1 MQEQPVE
8 GRPLRVLRVAHHGVV
23 SAWRERERELRRRG
37 VDVTLVSA
45 NRWNE
50 GGKYIELDTERDAF
64 VVGVDTVGSH
74 PNGFLYDPRPLWR
87 LLGQQWDLVDLHE
100 EPCAAA
106 TAEILALMRL
116 RRVGVPYVLYSAQNI
131 AKRYPPPIRWTER
144 AALRGTAGAY
154 VCNTEA
160 GLILQ
165 RKGLRTPASL
175 IGLGVDLSVFQ
186 PRDRTEPHTAL
197 ILGYSGRLETYK
209 GVGVL
214 LRAMAQL
221 PDARLL
227 IAGEGPERMA
237 LTTQADELGIA
248 DRVTFLGHLGS
259 DLPAFY
265 RDLDALVVPSLPTPG
280 WLEQFGRVV
289 VEAMASGV
297 PVVASRS
304 GALPDVVADA
314 GVLVR
319 PGRAE
324 EIAEAVNSLTD
335 PARWRQLRAAGLVH
349 CQQYSWE
356 AIGERHRSFYEEVLS
371 PPPEATPQVVVVAY
385 GSPEPLRAALAP
397 LKGLSVTVVDNSSL
411 PETRQLVEEHA
422 GHYVDA
428 GANIGFGAAVN
439 LALASLDERGLGRS
453 DVLLLNPDASISAD
467 GVDEL
472 AKALHAQVGT
482 ACIAPSQTDPSGA
495 RVERVEWPFPSPLA
509 AWLVALGLGRLERR
523 RGFVIGSILLLNRLA
538 LDDVGR
544 FDERFF
550 LYAEET
556 DWQKR
561 AVDRGWRIGYAPNV
575 RGTHVGGGT
584 SSDENVRSELFHTS
598 QLIYMRKHFGAAGA
612 LIARMAMVAG
622 SLARVIVV
630 KGEGRDNAR
639 WRLRFYLDPSH
650 TADQP
655 GKVPRA

>member
-1 MQEQPVE
+1 MQQQPVD

-37 VDVTLVSA
+37 IDVTLVSA

-50 GGKYIELDTERDAF
+50 GGKDLQLDAGQDAF

-74 PNGFLYDPRPLWR
+74 PNGFFYDPRPLWR
-87 LLGQQWDLVDLHE
+87 LLGQQWDLIDLHE

-106 TAEILALMRL
+106 TAEILALVRL
-116 RRVGVPYVLYSAQNI
+116 RRACVPYVLYSAQNI

-144 AALRGTAGAY
+144 AALRGAAGAY

-165 RKGLRTPASL
+165 RKGLRTAASL

-186 PRDRTEPHTAL
+186 PGDRTEPHTPL
-197 ILGYSGRLETYK
+197 VVGYSGRLETYK
-209 GVGVL
+209 GVDVL
-214 LRAMAQL
+214 LRAIALL
-221 PDARLL
+221 PDVRLL
-227 IAGEGPERMA
+227 IAGEGPERMT
-237 LTTQADELGIA
+237 LITLADELGVA

-265 RDLDALVVPSLPTPG
+265 RDLDALVVPSMPTPG

-304 GALPDVVADA
+304 GALPDVVGDA
-314 GVLVR
+314 GVLVQ

-324 EIAEAVNSLTD
+324 EIAGAVKSLTD
-335 PARWRQLRAAGLVH
+335 AARWRQLRAAGLAH
-349 CQQYSWE
+349 CQQYNWE
-356 AIGERHRSFYEEVLS
+356 AVGERHRSFYDQVLS
-371 PPPEATPQVVVVAY
+371 PPEAKPQVVVVAY
-385 GSPEPLRAALAP
+385 GSPEPLRTALAP

-411 PETRQLVEEHA
+411 AETRQLVEEHE
-422 GHYVDA
+422 GHYLDA
-428 GANIGFGAAVN
+428 GSNIGFGAAVN

-453 DVLLLNPDASISAD
+453 DVLLLNPDASISAA

-472 AKALHAQVGT
+472 VEALHAQVGT
-482 ACIAPSQTDPSGA
+482 ACVAPSQTDPSGA

-561 AVDRGWRIGYAPNV
+561 AVDRGWRIGYAPTV

-584 SSDENVRSELFHTS
+584 SSDENVRSALFHTS
-598 QLIYMRKHFGAAGA
+598 QLIYMRKHFGALGA
-612 LIARMAMVAG
+612 MVARMAMVAG
-622 SLARVIVV
+622 SLARVIVG
-630 KGEGRDNAR
+630 KGEVRDSAR

-650 TADQP
+650 PVDQSRKARQ
-655 GKVPRA
+655 G

>member
-1 MQEQPVE
+1 MQQQPVK

-50 GGKYIELDTERDAF
+50 GGKDVELDAGGDAF
-64 VVGVDTVGSH
+64 VVGVDTVGFH

-87 LLGQQWDLVDLHE
+87 LLGQPWDLIDLHE

-116 RRVGVPYVLYSAQNI
+116 RRVAVPYVLYSAQNI
-131 AKRYPPPIRWTER
+131 AKRYPPPIRSKEK
-144 AALRGTAGAY
+144 AALRGAAGAY

-175 IGLGVDLSVFQ
+175 IGLGVDLSVFR
-186 PRDRTEPHTAL
+186 PRDRTEPHTPL
-197 ILGYSGRLETYK
+197 VLGYSGRLETYK
-209 GVGVL
+209 GVDIL
-214 LRAMAQL
+214 LRAMALL

-237 LTTQADELGIA
+237 LTTLADELGIA
-248 DRVTFLGHLGS
+248 DRVHFLGHLGS

-289 VEAMASGV
+289 VEAMASGI

-314 GVLVR
+314 GLLVQPR
-319 PGRAE
+319 RAE

-335 PARWRQLRAAGLVH
+335 PARWRQLRAAGLVQ

-356 AIGERHRSFYEEVLS
+356 AIGERHRSFYDAVLS
-371 PPPEATPQVVVVAY
+371 PTEAKPQVVVVAY

-397 LKGLSVTVVDNSSL
+397 LRGLSVTVVDNSSL
-411 PETRQLVEEHA
+411 AETRQLVEEHG
-422 GHYVDA
+422 GHYLDA

-439 LALASLDERGLGRS
+439 LALTSLDERGLGRS
-453 DVLLLNPDASISAD
+453 DVLLLNPDASISAA

-472 AKALHAQVGT
+472 AKALHAQMGT

-561 AVDRGWRIGYAPNV
+561 AVDRGWRIGYAPTV

-584 SSDENVRSELFHTS
+584 SSDEHVRSELFHTS
-598 QLIYMRKHFGAAGA
+598 QLVYMRKHFGAAGA

-622 SLARVIVV
+622 SLVRVIVG
-630 KGEGRDNAR
+630 KGEVRDSAR
-639 WRLRFYLDPSH
+639 WRLCFYLSTPH
-650 TADQP
+650 AAARP
-655 GKVPRA
+655 RKVPKA